1 MSTSLAGRGLRTA
14 TRGWSARTIAAP
26 TLVASRSLI
35 VPSRPVYADQ
45 SSSSSAAAA
54 PGQQQQPSSDGTQPK
69 QSLLKSL
76 LHGSDKAKAEGVT
89 TQSHSMQVARG
100 KYIHEIQ
107 RQSVLPGH
115 ADAYRAL
122 IADFAPKL
130 AAKGLPM
137 RLTGSWE
144 VVVGDLETFYHIWEY
159 DGYAGYDKAEAA
171 LRQDADFEQFTKQ
184 LRPLLSNRSNWLTQE
199 FSFWPSSP
207 PRTTNGLYELRTYHL
222 KPGHLLEWEQHWRR
236 GLEARRKFVEP
247 IGAWFTQIGGLHTV
261 FHIWEYPSL
270 EERKRTRDQAWQV
283 ETWNDTVSQTVKLID
298 KMHAQIMR
306 PLPFSPL
313 K

>member
-1 MSTSLAGRGLRTA
+1 MTASLAGRGLRTA
-14 TRGWSARTIAAP
+14 TRGWSTRTLTPSAT

-35 VPSRPVYADQ
+35 IPSRPL
-45 SSSSSAAAA
+45 SAEQNGATS
-54 PGQQQQPSSDGTQPK
+54 QQQPEQDGQQPK

-89 TQSHSMQVARG
+89 QQSHSMQVARG

-107 RQSVLPGH
+107 RQSVSPAH
-115 ADAYRAL
+115 SDEYRSL
-122 IADFAPKL
+122 IAQYFPKL
-130 AAKGLPM
+130 AEKGLPM

-144 VVVGDLETFYHIWEY
+144 VIVGDLETFYHIWEY
-159 DGYAGYDKAEAA
+159 DGYAGYDKAESA
-171 LRQDADFEQFTKQ
+171 LRSDPDFQELTRRI
-184 LRPLLSNRSNWLTQE
+184 RPLLSNRSNWLTQE

-270 EERKRTRDQAWQV
+270 EERKRTRDLAWQV

>member
-1 MSTSLAGRGLRTA
+1 MSLPRLGL
-14 TRGWSARTIAAP
+14 
-26 TLVASRSLI
+26 ASRSIATPIAPLRPALARSLI
-35 VPSRPVYADQ
+35 LPSRVALQADKPAP
-45 SSSSSAAAA
+45 SDPPAAAA
-54 PGQQQQPSSDGTQPK
+54 AAAAATEGQQPAK

-89 TQSHSMQVARG
+89 AQSHSARVARG

-107 RQSVLPGH
+107 RQSVIPEK
-115 ADAYRAL
+115 ADEYKAL
-122 IADFAPKL
+122 IADYFPKL
-130 AAKGLPM
+130 ANSDLPI
-137 RLTGSWE
+137 RLAGSWE
-144 VVVGDLETFYHIWEY
+144 VTVGELETFYHIWEY
-159 DGYAGYDKAEAA
+159 DGYAGYDTAEQR
-171 LRQDADFEQFTKQ
+171 LRSDPEFAKFTKA

-207 PRTTNGLYELRTYHL
+207 PRKTKGLYELRTYHL

-270 EERKRTRDQAWQV
+270 DERKRTRDAAWQV
-283 ETWNDTVSQTVKLID
+283 DVSFCSYL
-298 KMHAQIMR
+298 
-306 PLPFSPL
+306 
-313 K
+313 

>member
-1 MSTSLAGRGLRTA
+1 MV
-14 TRGWSARTIAAP
+14 
-26 TLVASRSLI
+26 LVPI
-35 VPSRPVYADQ
+35 
-45 SSSSSAAAA
+45 SSSSLARRSLVGAATRSLSPSIIPSRAFA
-54 PGQQQQPSSDGTQPK
+54 SPSRILLQEEGGQKESQPTSK
-69 QSLLKSL
+69 QGILKSL
-76 LHGSDKAKAEGVT
+76 LHGSPSAKAEGPT
-89 TQSHSMQVARG
+89 TFAQSHSQQVARG

-107 RQSVLPGH
+107 RQSVRP
-115 ADAYRAL
+115 DKVEQYRQL
-122 IADFAPKL
+122 IGEYFPKL
-130 AAKGLPM
+130 ASQGLPV

-144 VVVGDLETFYHIWEY
+144 VTVGDLETFYHIWEY
-159 DGYAGYDKAEAA
+159 DGYAGFDQAHLA
-171 LRQDADFEQFTKQ
+171 LSKDPAFQKFQSSIRQ
-184 LRPLLSNRSNWLTQE
+184 LLSDRSNWLTQE

-270 EERKRTRDQAWQV
+270 EERKRTRDAAWQV

-298 KMHAQIMR
+298 KMHAQIMV

>member
-1 MSTSLAGRGLRTA
+1 MTLLAGRGLRAAATA
-14 TRGWSARTIAAP
+14 TRSVSAKSFALAA
-26 TLVASRSLI
+26 TALVSSRSLI
-35 VPSRPVYADQ
+35 VPSRPILAGQDGEG
-45 SSSSSAAAA
+45 AAAN
-54 PGQQQQPSSDGTQPK
+54 QQSQQDGSPQPK

-76 LHGSDKAKAEGVT
+76 LHGSEKAKAEGVT
-89 TQSHSMQVARG
+89 TQSHSNQVARG

-107 RQSVLPGH
+107 RQSVSPAH
-115 ADAYRAL
+115 AEEYCTL
-122 IADFAPKL
+122 IREYLPKL
-130 AAKGLPM
+130 AEKGLPM

-144 VVVGDLETFYHIWEY
+144 VIVGDLETFYHIWEY
-159 DGYAGYDKAEAA
+159 DGYAGYDKAESA
-171 LRQDADFEQFTKQ
+171 LRSDPDFQELTRR
-184 LRPLLSNRSNWLTQE
+184 LRPLLCNRSNWLTQE

-207 PRTTNGLYELRTYHL
+207 PVTTNGLYELRTYHL

-236 GLEARRKFVEP
+236 GLEARRQFVEP

-270 EERKRTRDQAWQV
+270 EERKKTRDMAWKV

>member
-1 MSTSLAGRGLRTA
+1 MTVSFAARGLRAA
-14 TRGWSARTIAAP
+14 TRGWSTATLAPRTAA
-26 TLVASRSLI
+26 TAAAASRSLI
-35 VPSRPVYADQ
+35 IPSRPVLAADQ
-45 SSSSSAAAA
+45 SSSSAQTPEETDAK
-54 PGQQQQPSSDGTQPK
+54 QPK

-76 LHGSDKAKAEGVT
+76 IHGSDKAKAEGVT

-107 RQSVLPGH
+107 RQSVSPAH
-115 ADAYRAL
+115 VAEYRAL
-122 IADFAPKL
+122 IAEYFPKL
-130 AAKGLPM
+130 ASNNIPV

-159 DGYAGYDKAEAA
+159 DGYAGYDQAVAT
-171 LRQDADFEQFTKQ
+171 LQSDPDFQQFTRR
-184 LRPLLSNRSNWLTQE
+184 LEPLLSNRSNWLTQE

-207 PRTTNGLYELRTYHL
+207 PRTTNGIYELRTYHL

-270 EERKRTRDQAWQV
+270 EERKKTRDMAWQV

>member
-1 MSTSLAGRGLRTA
+1 MSAARSGLYSATRSLARRTALPTA
-14 TRGWSARTIAAP
+14 TRACP
-26 TLVASRSLI
+26 SRGLI
-35 VPSRPVYADQ
+35 VPSRVALSQD
-45 SSSSSAAAA
+45 S
-54 PGQQQQPSSDGTQPK
+54 QPEHPQHK
-69 QSLLKSL
+69 QGILKSL
-76 LHGSDKAKAEGVT
+76 LHGSEKAKAEGVT
-89 TQSHSMQVARG
+89 AQSHSAQVARG

-107 RQSVLPGH
+107 RQSVAPEKV
-115 ADAYRAL
+115 DEYKAL
-122 IADFAPKL
+122 LADFFPKL
-130 AAKGLPM
+130 ANKGLPM

-144 VVVGDLETFYHIWEY
+144 VTVGDLETFYHIWEY
-159 DGYAGYDKAEAA
+159 DGYAGYDTADKA
-171 LRQDADFEQFTKQ
+171 LREDPDFQKFQASIRGMLTG
-184 LRPLLSNRSNWLTQE
+184 RTNWLTQE

-207 PRTTNGLYELRTYHL
+207 PVTTNGLYELRTYHL

-236 GLEARRKFVEP
+236 GLEARRRFVEP

-270 EERKRTRDQAWQV
+270 DERKRTRDAAWQV
-283 ETWNDTVSQTVKLID
+283 ETWGETVNETVKLID

>member
-1 MSTSLAGRGLRTA
+1 MTASIAGRGLRAA
-14 TRGWSARTIAAP
+14 TRGWSAKALAQPAAVTP
-26 TLVASRSLI
+26 VQSRSLI
-35 VPSRPVYADQ
+35 IPSRPVLTDQ
-45 SSSSSAAAA
+45 SRAEK
-54 PGQQQQPSSDGTQPK
+54 PSEKEDSQPK

-107 RQSVLPGH
+107 RQSVSPAH
-115 ADAYRAL
+115 ASEYRTL
-122 IADFAPKL
+122 IAEYFPKL
-130 AAKGLPM
+130 AEKGLPM

-144 VVVGDLETFYHIWEY
+144 VIVGDLETFYHIWEY
-159 DGYAGYDKAEAA
+159 DGYAGYDKAESA
-171 LRQDADFEQFTKQ
+171 LRSDRDFQELTKRLQ
-184 LRPLLSNRSNWLTQE
+184 PLLSNRSNWLTQE

-270 EERKRTRDQAWQV
+270 EERKKTRDMAWQV

-306 PLPFSPL
+306 PLAFSPL